1 MKQVFSIILAILL
14 LGSISLAGFAE
25 ENSGITVEKVI
36 DWMIEGDD
44 ASVNTSEQAAN
55 GALRLA
61 EMTVVL
67 CSLSIETQG
76 EADHLNN
83 ILSKVAEVDLPDES
97 LEHKLA
103 MGLMKTFEGL
113 GIFEQQL
120 DWEGN
125 YEDYFHQIFN
135 SFSAN
140 DEKTETALQQAVN
153 ALYHCVVLS
162 SLIAKEHCTTQNM
175 VDQIDREMTDFV
187 AADRAAAD
195 SNEQLIN
202 GAEFFFRMLTGIA
215 SMRDS
220 GGFFADDIQDVAND
234 TYAAVEEDS
243 DQMFQLANWLYGCV
257 SMTGIL
263 AQELGA

>member
-1 MKQVFSIILAILL
+1 MKKVSSIILAILML
-14 LGSISLAGFAE
+14 ASISLAGFAE
-25 ENSGITVEKVI
+25 EDTNITVEKVI
-36 DWMIEGDD
+36 GWLNAGDD
-44 ASVNTSEQAAN
+44 ASETPSEQAAN

-83 ILSKVAEVDLPDES
+83 ILKKLAEVDVPDES

-103 MGLMKTFEGL
+103 MGFIKTFEGL
-113 GIFEQQL
+113 VIFEQQL
-120 DWEGN
+120 DWEGK
-125 YEDYFHQIFN
+125 YQDYLDQIFD

-140 DEKTETALQQAVN
+140 DEKTETALEQAVN
-153 ALYHCVVLS
+153 GLIHCVIIS
-162 SLIAKEHCTTQNM
+162 SLIAKEHCSTQSM
-175 VDQIDREMTDFV
+175 VDQIVREMEDFDAANKAATDM
-187 AADRAAAD
+187 
-195 SNEQLIN
+195 NEQLIN
-202 GAEFFFRMLTGIA
+202 GAEFLYRMLTGIA

-220 GGFFADDIQDVAND
+220 YGTFADYIRDASND
-234 TYAAVEEDS
+234 TYAASEEDS

-257 SMTGIL
+257 GMTGIL